1 MAEISSINT
10 VRVTLSATP
19 KGLSEANTASIVIF
33 TNEEASKS
41 GEYFAPMSPSE
52 VADIFGSDSRTFSM
66 ANAIL
71 GQTPNIRTARGSL
84 YIVPYVAVDATRGN
98 LVTPNIKANLANFKT
113 VTNGALTISV
123 NGKQKTV
130 KNLNFTGCAT
140 AKEIAEVINNAN
152 LDVEVIGTDAT
163 DSATITFASKLVG
176 ETSSVIVT
184 AGVGG
189 TDISGS
195 TYLSAEAGVVTQG
208 TNSSATETLAEA
220 IAKDIRNGMRT
231 DTVYYEELRQLH
243 RVMDKMFGDFVDSH
257 YSDVDYNC
265 SEYVPNYE
273 EIHTKAIADTSHYR
287 DELLH
292 TVFNEKDFEK
302 KCIYAREFAYANW
315 HNMNGNAVDV
325 VAITE
330 SLFLTTEYSPI
341 LCDLWLM
348 WRTALQGSVLSGI
361 SNDSSMYNI
370 FYNGMRRRI
379 AYRYITRLNE
389 NPNDELAFSGLMKL
403 IYRSSIVRNSGCYVG
418 NNCFL
423 DQMELYE
430 ECRKN

>member
-1 MAEISSINT
+1 MKKVFCLTLITISLLCSCNT
-10 VRVTLSATP
+10 KKSDDSNASYEELRLSYLNYVSDT
-19 KGLSEANTASIVIF
+19 
-33 TNEEASKS
+33 TNYE
-41 GEYFAPMSPSE
+41 GHFL
-52 VADIFGSDSRTFSM
+52 
-66 ANAIL
+66 IL
-71 GQTPNIRTARGSL
+71 GDDGNGFIPISDMFEPFKLCGEEYSEFIDTLVWL
-84 YIVPYVAVDATRGN
+84 YNTTQLLDAMIYDCSTIDRYNKELDPEPYADAISYIDVSGIN
-98 LVTPNIKANLANFKT
+98 CEELSN
-113 VTNGALTISV
+113 AL
-123 NGKQKTV
+123 
-130 KNLNFTGCAT
+130 L
-140 AKEIAEVINNAN
+140 
-152 LDVEVIGTDAT
+152 
-163 DSATITFASKLVG
+163 
-176 ETSSVIVT
+176 
-184 AGVGG
+184 
-189 TDISGS
+189 
-195 TYLSAEAGVVTQG
+195 
-208 TNSSATETLAEA
+208 TLAEA

-348 WRTALQGSVLSGI
+348 WRTALQSSVLSGI

-389 NPNDELAFSGLMKL
+389 NPNDELAFNGLMKL

>member
-52 VADIFGSDSRTFSM
+52 VADIFGSDSRTFAM

-113 VTNGALTISV
+113 VTDGALTISV

-152 LDVEVIGTDAT
+152 LDVEVIGTDAV

-176 ETSSVIVT
+176 VTSSVIVT

-189 TDISGS
+189 SDISGS
-195 TYLSAEAGVVTQG
+195 TYLSA
-208 TNSSATETLAEA
+208 
-220 IAKDIRNGMRT
+220 
-231 DTVYYEELRQLH
+231 LH
-243 RVMDKMFGDFVDSH
+243 LES
-257 YSDVDYNC
+257 
-265 SEYVPNYE
+265 
-273 EIHTKAIADTSHYR
+273 TKKY
-287 DELLH
+287 
-292 TVFNEKDFEK
+292 
-302 KCIYAREFAYANW
+302 
-315 HNMNGNAVDV
+315 
-325 VAITE
+325 
-330 SLFLTTEYSPI
+330 
-341 LCDLWLM
+341 
-348 WRTALQGSVLSGI
+348 
-361 SNDSSMYNI
+361 
-370 FYNGMRRRI
+370 
-379 AYRYITRLNE
+379 
-389 NPNDELAFSGLMKL
+389 
-403 IYRSSIVRNSGCYVG
+403 
-418 NNCFL
+418 
-423 DQMELYE
+423 
-430 ECRKN
+430 